1 MRSICRHTSPVTSAF
16 LHRGLLATLAP
27 GDGVLVHACFD
38 GRDAREAAAAAEACD
53 THADSD
59 MTASDAVSS
68 TALLSLMDGGSFGW
82 GANGDLCEAAL
93 ALGTKDGAVHILN
106 FEDGAPQVA
115 PQSAWD
121 VLYCN

>member
-1 MRSICRHTSPVTSAF
+1 M
-16 LHRGLLATLAP
+16 LATLAP

-38 GRDAREAAAAAEACD
+38 ARGAREAAAAAEACD

-68 TALLSLMDGGSFGW
+68 TALLS
-82 GANGDLCEAAL
+82 LCEAAL

-121 VLYCN
+121 VL